1 MSVHVIRST
10 AAPVGAPLSTQIG
23 NHWIQT
29 TTGGHWVAIDTTTT
43 GWYDMKTLKGLGT
56 PGEVNTT
63 ISEGTGESVVLP
75 KMGVTLPFKSLKA
88 GSNISIT
95 STTSELT
102 FSVSDVGE
110 KNKLLNQ
117 GSGLSLVGTKV
128 GPDLGILSLK
138 SGTGIELK
146 TVGSDIVIGL
156 EDKTEK
162 RNPVIGEVTVDR
174 NAPADYV
181 ISSSQ
186 FFSMY

>member
-63 ISEGTGESVVLP
+63 ISEGTGRFITY
-75 KMGVTLPFKSLKA
+75 KMTNCP
-88 GSNISIT
+88 
-95 STTSELT
+95 
-102 FSVSDVGE
+102 
-110 KNKLLNQ
+110 
-117 GSGLSLVGTKV
+117 
-128 GPDLGILSLK
+128 
-138 SGTGIELK
+138 
-146 TVGSDIVIGL
+146 
-156 EDKTEK
+156 
-162 RNPVIGEVTVDR
+162 
-174 NAPADYV
+174 PADYV